1 MFPRYFPKSQVFPV
15 RFPVVKFNE
24 KFVKLGLKLFEE
36 MLLVHSFNK
45 RYCFISGRAGWVLPK
60 IHLQRHSTII
70 CLFYARIFI
79 SRLCAKKKG
88 GRHDSSM
95 KSSKNENCERA
106 EALTSKTFENN
117 FEKHSRGMFPAGQAA
132 QRAAIRSPSLHPVF
146 RR

>member
-1 MFPRYFPKSQVFPV
+1 LSTSKDSSSTPLDNYLFILRANFYIAPV
-15 RFPVVKFNE
+15 R
-24 KFVKLGLKLFEE
+24 
-36 MLLVHSFNK
+36 
-45 RYCFISGRAGWVLPK
+45 
-60 IHLQRHSTII
+60 
-70 CLFYARIFI
+70 
-79 SRLCAKKKG
+79 KKKG